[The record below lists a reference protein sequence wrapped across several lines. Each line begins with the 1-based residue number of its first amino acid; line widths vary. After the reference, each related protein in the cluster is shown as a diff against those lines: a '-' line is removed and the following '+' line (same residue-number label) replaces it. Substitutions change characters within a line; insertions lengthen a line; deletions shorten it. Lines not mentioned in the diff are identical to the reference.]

1 MTDRRTYFF
10 LGAALLIVLVQPL
23 IPQYRWATLSVAGL
37 YLVFAV
43 LFAMSNISARRAA
56 RRNGHF

>member
-10 LGAALLIVLVQPL
+10 LGAALLVGAVQPL
-23 IPQYRWATLSVAGL
+23 VPQYRWATISMVVI

-43 LFAMSNISARRAA
+43 LFAAADISAKHTAK
-56 RRNGHF
+56 RNGHL